1 MLIVFVRTI
10 ILYILI
16 VTLIRLMGKKQIG
29 QLQPSE
35 LVVSLIIAD
44 LAAIPMGN
52 VGIPL
57 LAGIVPI
64 LTLFVSEALISY
76 LSLKS
81 QLARKILS
89 GKPSIV
95 VVKGK
100 IIEKELRKQ
109 RFNID
114 DLIEQLRIKNVSNIE
129 DVEYAILETG
139 GQLSVILK
147 TQKMPIK
154 REDFSINAQ
163 YEGLPITLI
172 IDGYVNK
179 NNLSIAGLSEN
190 WLYDELKNNNINSE
204 KHVLFAFVAA
214 DKKFKYQLK
223 DNVKSGDN
231 S

>member
-76 LSLKS
+76 ISLKS

-163 YEGLPITLI
+163 YEGLPVTLI

-179 NNLSIAGLSEN
+179 NNLSIAGLSKN
-190 WLYDELKNNNINSE
+190 WLYDELKKNNINSE